1 MLKIS
6 KNITVIG
13 ESLVNNVQVVYMQA
27 TIKTDGT
34 NNASINK
41 NITNQ
46 ELYNKNRTEV
56 RADMEAF
63 EDEVYKIEDENV
75 TVEEGDK

>member
-1 MLKIS
+1 MLKTS

-34 NNASINK
+34 NNASITK

>member
-1 MLKIS
+1 MLKTN
-6 KNITVIG
+6 KNITVTG
-13 ESLVNNVQVVYMQA
+13 ESIVNNVQVVYMQA

-34 NNASINK
+34 NNASISK

-56 RADMEAF
+56 RSDMEAF
-63 EDEVYKIEDENV
+63 EEEVYKVEDELIGGTAN
-75 TVEEGDK
+75 E

>member
-1 MLKIS
+1 MLKIN

-13 ESLVNNVQVVYMQA
+13 ESIVDNVQVVYMQA

-46 ELYNKNRTEV
+46 ELYNKNKTEV
-56 RADMEAF
+56 RDDMEAF
-63 EDEVYKIEDENV
+63 EDEVYKIEDELMGGN
-75 TVEEGDK
+75 

>member
-13 ESLVNNVQVVYMQA
+13 ESIVNNVQVVYMQA

-34 NNASINK
+34 NNASITK

-46 ELYNKNRTEV
+46 ELYNKNRAEV

-75 TVEEGDK
+75 TVEEEDK